1 MGAGVH
7 ARCQQGPAVSCST
20 HATRGAESTATPAH
34 NSHVMAPERRM
45 QHDLPRG
52 VPGGSFA
59 AAPRPISDGG
69 QKITSQDLLRTMTAH
84 DGN

>member
-59 AAPRPISDGG
+59 AAPRWGTKNHVPGFVEDH
-69 QKITSQDLLRTMTAH
+69 DDTMTAH